1 MRIKI
6 YEILLYIITFIFV
19 LLFHNKKYEIILTL
33 LLIIILLQLCI
44 INIDNK
50 SILITIIIIG
60 LYMPLVEIICVK
72 FNIWKYLEVNY
83 LVIPLWLFPLWAIAT
98 SFIISIHNVINS
110 KNYFNLSYTSFK

>member
-1 MRIKI
+1 MRI
-6 YEILLYIITFIFV
+6 YEISLYIITFIFV
-19 LLFHNKKYEIILTL
+19 LIFHNKKEIFLTL

-50 SILITIIIIG
+50 SILFTSIIIG
-60 LYMPLVEIICVK
+60 LCMPLVEIICVK

-98 SFIISIHNVINS
+98 SFIISIYNVIN
-110 KNYFNLSYTSFK
+110 FKKLF